1 MSHEEDLID
10 YSDDEIPQTTTTTA
24 TDAANGTSTSKKQGE
39 LTVTGAGADKKG
51 SYVGIHSTG
60 FRDFLLK
67 PELLRA
73 ITDCGFEHPS
83 EASVHLRK
91 NPFRIYVRVENY
103 LSLEEMKEI
112 MALLG
117 YSDALQSYHCNR
129 IEGTTRQPD
138 AQGTAVKTQAQV
150 HVIARWSDAFLAL
163 VSFFSRTFK
172 RITHL
177 TRRAFCFT
185 VQQVCIPQA
194 ILGTD
199 VLCQA
204 KSGLG
209 KTAVFVL
216 TTLQQAEP
224 VAGEVSILI
233 MCHTRELAY
242 QINNEYA
249 RFSKYMPDIKTA
261 VFFGGVHIQQDIAIL
276 KNKETSPN
284 IIVATPGRMSALLR
298 DKHLRLNTLKIF
310 VLDECDKMLDQIDM
324 RRDVQDIFRQTPSQ
338 KQVMMFS
345 ATLSAEVRP
354 ICKKFMQNPL
364 EIYVDDDTKLTL
376 HGLKQYYVKLSE
388 GEKNRKLNDFLDTLE
403 FNQVIIFVKSTLRAT
418 ELDKLL
424 RECNFPSI
432 AVHSGVSQEERIK
445 RYKEFKEF
453 NKRICVATDV
463 FGRGIDIERINL
475 AINYDMPENAD
486 QYLHRV
492 GRAGRFGTK
501 GLSISFVSSET
512 DRAVLADIEKRF
524 EVALPEVP
532 EEGIDANQY
541 MNN

>member
-1 MSHEEDLID
+1 MSAEEDLID
-10 YSDDEIPQTTTTTA
+10 YSDEELATETA
-24 TDAANGTSTSKKQGE
+24 PA
-39 LTVTGAGADKKG
+39 AGADANGGAKKGDLTAFGGNADKNKG

-83 EASVHLRK
+83 E
-91 NPFRIYVRVENY
+91 
-103 LSLEEMKEI
+103 
-112 MALLG
+112 
-117 YSDALQSYHCNR
+117 
-129 IEGTTRQPD
+129 
-138 AQGTAVKTQAQV
+138 
-150 HVIARWSDAFLAL
+150 
-163 VSFFSRTFK
+163 
-172 RITHL
+172 
-177 TRRAFCFT
+177 
-185 VQQVCIPQA
+185 VQQTCIPQA

-216 TTLQQAEP
+216 TTLQQVEP
-224 VAGEVSILI
+224 VAGETSVLV

-242 QINNEYA
+242 QIKNEYA
-249 RFSKYMPDIKTA
+249 RFSKYMPDVKTA
-261 VFFGGVHIQQDIAIL
+261 VFYGGTPIAKDAEIL
-276 KNKETSPN
+276 KNKETHPH
-284 IIVATPGRMSALLR
+284 IIVATPGRLNALVR
-298 DKHLRLNTLKIF
+298 DKYLRLGSCKVF
-310 VLDECDKMLDQIDM
+310 VLDECDKMLEAIDM
-324 RRDVQDIFRQTPSQ
+324 RRDVQEIFRATPPQ

-345 ATLSAEVRP
+345 ATLSKEVRP

-364 EIYVDDDTKLTL
+364 EIFVDDDATLTL
-376 HGLKQYYVKLSE
+376 HGLQQYYIKLDE
-388 GEKNRKLNDFLDTLE
+388 KEKNRKLNELLDELQ
-403 FNQVIIFVKSTLRAT
+403 FNQVIIFVKSTIRAT

-475 AINYDMPENAD
+475 AINYDLPGDAD
-486 QYLHRV
+486 SYLHRV

-501 GLSISFVSSET
+501 GLSISFVSSEA
-512 DRAVLADIEKRF
+512 DQEVLKAIEKRF
-524 EVALPEVP
+524 DVALPEFP
-532 EEGIDANQY
+532 EGGIDASTY
-541 MNN
+541 MAS

>member
-1 MSHEEDLID
+1 MSAEEDLID
-10 YSDDEIPQTTTTTA
+10 YSDEELQTTEPTA
-24 TDAANGTSTSKKQGE
+24 ATTDAAAANGDAKKADGAAP
-39 LTVTGAGADKKG
+39 AGAAKG

-83 EASVHLRK
+83 E
-91 NPFRIYVRVENY
+91 
-103 LSLEEMKEI
+103 
-112 MALLG
+112 
-117 YSDALQSYHCNR
+117 
-129 IEGTTRQPD
+129 
-138 AQGTAVKTQAQV
+138 
-150 HVIARWSDAFLAL
+150 
-163 VSFFSRTFK
+163 
-172 RITHL
+172 
-177 TRRAFCFT
+177 
-185 VQQVCIPQA
+185 VQQECIPQA
-194 ILGTD
+194 ILGND
-199 VLCQA
+199 VICQA

-216 TTLQQAEP
+216 ATLQQMEP
-224 VAGEVSILI
+224 IEGETSVLV

-242 QINNEYA
+242 QIKNEYA
-249 RFSKYMPDIKTA
+249 RFTKYMPDVKTA
-261 VFFGGVHIQQDIAIL
+261 VFYGGTPMQKDIELLA
-276 KNKETSPN
+276 NKETHPH
-284 IIVATPGRMSALLR
+284 IIVATPGRLNALVR
-298 DKHLRLNTLKIF
+298 DKKLRLGNIQRF

-324 RRDVQDIFRQTPSQ
+324 RRDVQEIFRATPTQ

-345 ATLSAEVRP
+345 ATLSQETRP
-354 ICKKFMQNPL
+354 ICKKFMRNPL
-364 EIYVDDDTKLTL
+364 EIYVDDETKLTL
-376 HGLKQYYVKLSE
+376 HGLQQYYIKLSE
-388 GEKNRKLNDFLDTLE
+388 AEKNRKLNDLLDELE

-475 AINYDMPENAD
+475 AINYDLPGDAD
-486 QYLHRV
+486 SYLHRV

-501 GLSISFVSSET
+501 GLSISFVSSEQ
-512 DRAVLADIEKRF
+512 DQEVLKTIEKRF
-524 EVALPEVP
+524 EVALPEFP
-532 EEGIDANQY
+532 EGGIDSKSYMAN
-541 MNN
+541 